1 MRTVL
6 RHVENSYKTLLDWP
20 ASCNGAIKMTEFF
33 LSVFLALR
41 RTYTRHRCTRDEATQ
56 FLTHFYP

>member
-6 RHVENSYKTLLDWP
+6 RHVENSSKTLLDWP
-20 ASCNGAIKMTEFF
+20 ASCNGAITMTEFF

-41 RTYTRHRCTRDEATQ
+41 REHIHDVVAREMRRRS
-56 FLTHFYP
+56 F